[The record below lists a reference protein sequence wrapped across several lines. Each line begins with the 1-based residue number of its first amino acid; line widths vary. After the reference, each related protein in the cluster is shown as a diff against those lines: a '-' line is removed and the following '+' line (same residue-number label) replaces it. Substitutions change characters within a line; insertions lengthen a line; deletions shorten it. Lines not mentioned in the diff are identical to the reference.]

1 MPELASIMS
10 TTSFTVKGL
19 WKAKQ
24 ATFTSLDK
32 RRDGGDIGNGGDGG
46 DIGDGGANE
55 SHLPIVDGF
64 VWEQHIDG
72 QLLQVGEVVGDEGE
86 GAGPAE
92 LVWHSSQVN
101 SCA

>member
-1 MPELASIMS
+1 MGH
-10 TTSFTVKGL
+10 GL
-19 WKAKQ
+19 DDHSDSALLQ
-24 ATFTSLDK
+24 E
-32 RRDGGDIGNGGDGG
+32 RDGGDIGNGG

-55 SHLPIVDGF
+55 SPIVDGF

-86 GAGPAE
+86 GAGPTE

>member
-1 MPELASIMS
+1 MGH
-10 TTSFTVKGL
+10 GL
-19 WKAKQ
+19 DDHSDSALLQ
-24 ATFTSLDK
+24 E
-32 RRDGGDIGNGGDGG
+32 RDGGDIGNGG

>member
-1 MPELASIMS
+1 MGH
-10 TTSFTVKGL
+10 GL
-19 WKAKQ
+19 DDHSDSALLQ
-24 ATFTSLDK
+24 E
-32 RRDGGDIGNGGDGG
+32 RDGGDIRNGG

-86 GAGPAE
+86 GAGPTE

-101 SCA
+101 SCV

>member
-1 MPELASIMS
+1 MGH
-10 TTSFTVKGL
+10 GL
-19 WKAKQ
+19 DDHSDSALLQ
-24 ATFTSLDK
+24 E
-32 RRDGGDIGNGGDGG
+32 RDGGDIGNG
-46 DIGDGGANE
+46 GDGGANE

>member
-32 RRDGGDIGNGGDGG
+32 RRDGG

-86 GAGPAE
+86 GAGPTE

-101 SCA
+101 SCV

>member
-1 MPELASIMS
+1 M
-10 TTSFTVKGL
+10 
-19 WKAKQ
+19 
-24 ATFTSLDK
+24 
-32 RRDGGDIGNGGDGG
+32 DIGNGG

-72 QLLQVGEVVGDEGE
+72 QLLQVGEVVGDEGV

-92 LVWHSSQVN
+92 LVWHSSEVN